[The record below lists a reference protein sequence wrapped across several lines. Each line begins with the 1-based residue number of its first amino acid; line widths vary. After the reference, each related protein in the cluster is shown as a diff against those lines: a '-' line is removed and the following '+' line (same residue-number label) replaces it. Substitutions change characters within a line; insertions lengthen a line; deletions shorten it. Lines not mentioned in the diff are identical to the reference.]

1 MLAILGVGAASVI
14 AGWLLLTL
22 LASPSGRAAVLA
34 GDRGQ
39 ERPAM
44 VNFVLTNC
52 TPGAAAYQAT
62 ILDLAARGFLA
73 AAGHAGQ
80 MQLALVRP
88 NARVHDLTGYERQVL
103 GDARARLADT
113 GGAPFAALADACT
126 VDVRGTWE
134 PFQQKLLAEAK
145 ERRICRQMLPATGWT
160 VLLSLTA
167 TAVIAAVTFL
177 TAWAHRAAAA
187 HGPVYAP
194 IIAVIVFWCGLGW
207 LERQHRLT
215 AAGSALADRWK
226 RERAGLAAAPAAW
239 DSLAPAA
246 LQRRAFAVAAGIP
259 QASPGSPA
267 PVAPGAGA
275 PRRAPKMRGTPPVG
289 TQRPAEAWSSF
300 SGNWRL
306 VKTGKGEGMGMG
318 GGVAMLGLAALLAIV
333 AYALSG
339 AGGTGSWPLG
349 LGAAAVL
356 AGVAGARRLVRLS
369 SLPAKVTFDGQVI
382 ARWHEESSSENGT
395 STDYYISV
403 DDGQRGWTFSGHSTY
418 DRVALGDLVRVTV
431 NPRSR
436 GLIELSVTGRPRT
449 DLPGPPRT
457 EGPGPPRTD
466 LPGPPRTEPF
476 AGA

>member
-1 MLAILGVGAASVI
+1 MLVILAVGAVSVI

-22 LASPSGRAAVLA
+22 LASPRGRA
-34 GDRGQ
+34 GGPTGEGWQ

-44 VNFVLTNC
+44 VNFVLTKC

-73 AAGHAGQ
+73 VAGHAGHLQ
-80 MQLALVRP
+80 IALARP
-88 NARVHDLTGYERQVL
+88 AAGAADLTGYERQVL
-103 GDARARLADT
+103 GDARARLADA
-113 GGAPFAALADACT
+113 GGAPFAALADACA

-134 PFQQKLLAEAK
+134 PFQQNLLAEAK
-145 ERRICRQMLPATGWT
+145 ERRICRQMLPATAWT
-160 VLLSLTA
+160 VLLSLAA
-167 TAVIAAVTFL
+167 TAAIAAVTFL
-177 TAWAHRAAAA
+177 TAWAHRSAA
-187 HGPVYAP
+187 HHWQVYAP
-194 IIAVIVFWCGLGW
+194 VIAVIVFWCGLGW
-207 LERQHRLT
+207 LEKEHRLT
-215 AAGSALADRWK
+215 AAGSALAARWK
-226 RERAGLAAAPAAW
+226 RERADLAAAPATW
-239 DSLAPAA
+239 DNLAPVS

-259 QASPGSPA
+259 QAVPGSPA
-267 PVAPGAGA
+267 QVAPGAGGP
-275 PRRAPKMRGTPPVG
+275 PRARKMRGAPPVG

-318 GGVAMLGLAALLAIV
+318 GGVAMLGVAALLAFI

-349 LGAAAVL
+349 LGAAALLVG
-356 AGVAGARRLVRLS
+356 AAGARRLIRLS
-369 SLPAKVTFDGQVI
+369 ALPAKATFDGQVI

-403 DDGQRGWTFSGHSTY
+403 DDGQRGWTFSGQSTY
-418 DRVALGDLVRVTV
+418 ERVALGYLVRVTV

-449 DLPGPPRT
+449 DA
-457 EGPGPPRTD
+457 PGPPRTD
-466 LPGPPRTEPF
+466 APGLPRTEPF

>member
-1 MLAILGVGAASVI
+1 MLAILGIGAVSVI

-22 LASPSGRAAVLA
+22 LASADGRAAVPA
-34 GDRGQ
+34 GDGGQ

-44 VNFVLTNC
+44 VNFVLTKC

-73 AAGHAGQ
+73 AAGHPGHL
-80 MQLALVRP
+80 QLAL
-88 NARVHDLTGYERQVL
+88 ARQPAGAANLTGYERQVL
-103 GDARARLADT
+103 GDARARLADS

-160 VLLSLTA
+160 ILLSLAA
-167 TAVIAAVTFL
+167 TAAIAAVTFL
-177 TAWAHRAAAA
+177 TAWAHRAAVA

-207 LERQHRLT
+207 LEREHRLT
-215 AAGSALADRWK
+215 AAGSALATRWK
-226 RERAGLAAAPAAW
+226 RERAALAAAPATW
-239 DSLAPAA
+239 DNLAPAA

-259 QASPGSPA
+259 QAAPGSPG
-267 PVAPGAGA
+267 PVAPGSGA
-275 PRRAPKMRGTPPVG
+275 PRGAPKMRGTPPVG
-289 TQRPAEAWSSF
+289 TQRPVEAWSSF
-300 SGNWRL
+300 SGSWRL
-306 VKTGKGEGMGMG
+306 VKTAKGEGVGMG
-318 GGVAMLGLAALLAIV
+318 GGVAMLGLAVLLAIV
-333 AYALSG
+333 AYALSS

-356 AGVAGARRLVRLS
+356 ADAAGARRLIRLS
-369 SLPAKVTFDGQVI
+369 ALPARATFDGQVI
-382 ARWHEESSSENGT
+382 ARWHEESNSENGT

-403 DDGQRGWTFSGHSTY
+403 DDGQRGWTFSGQSTY
-418 DRVALGDLVRVTV
+418 NRVALGDLVRVTA

-436 GLIELSVTGRPRT
+436 GLIELSVTGRPSAR
-449 DLPGPPRT
+449 PG
-457 EGPGPPRTD
+457 
-466 LPGPPRTEPF
+466 
-476 AGA
+476 A